1 VQRVIHIKLGLGEK
15 EYWREKEWREA
26 VGWRLGEVLEER
38 EDGGELQERDMK
50 TESVQETKRIFLCF
64 LLIFF

>member
-1 VQRVIHIKLGLGEK
+1 MESKSESQDLERGVKRVQRVKHIKLGLGEK

-38 EDGGELQERDMK
+38 EDGGALQKE
-50 TESVQETKRIFLCF
+50 I
-64 LLIFF
+64 

>member
-1 VQRVIHIKLGLGEK
+1 MQRVKHIKLGLGEK

-38 EDGGELQERDMK
+38 EDGGALQKE
-50 TESVQETKRIFLCF
+50 I
-64 LLIFF
+64 